1 MNGEFLGLPLHP
13 MSDPYIQPIPPSLR
27 ARDRELANEFRRIE
41 KRDWWVWGYSI
52 FVIFLLAFAVIAL
65 ALPAVREGADTIFK
79 IKMAEA
85 VFGLIAL
92 VVIFNIYTISQQIL
106 IKRLRRQLA
115 EKQGHSELLRN
126 LAMVD
131 PLTGLYNR
139 RFAEQR
145 LAAEV
150 ARSERKGHPLTIL
163 TLDLNSFKQIN
174 DTYGHPAGDQVLQEF
189 AACLNQV
196 IRGADLAVR
205 LGGDEFLVLLPECTV
220 QQLQL
225 VLGRLGSLE
234 VDWHG
239 QTIPVTFSAGWKQYE
254 MGERPEE
261 MLTRADE
268 LLYARK
274 RASKNTQTLGDEP
287 KEASGQGPQRKT
299 EPAPLN
305 VLVDLTCP
313 HCHKNNS
320 VAVDAHSGASNAG
333 PREVQCAHCKQ
344 VWAPVLS
351 GPVLAG
357 PFPK

>member
-1 MNGEFLGLPLHP
+1 MGDSRTHP
-13 MSDPYIQPIPPSLR
+13 IAASV
-27 ARDRELANEFRRIE
+27 RDRDQELAREFQKIE

-52 FVIFLLAFAVIAL
+52 FVVLLLAFAVIAFS
-65 ALPAVREGADTIFK
+65 LPAVRRGAETIFQ
-79 IKMAEA
+79 ISIADV

-92 VVIFNIYTISQQIL
+92 VVLFNVYAVSQAIL

-115 EKQGHSELLRN
+115 EKQGHSDLLRN

-131 PLTGLYNR
+131 SLTGLYNR

-150 ARSERKGHPLTIL
+150 ARSERKGHPLTVL
-163 TLDLNSFKQIN
+163 TLDLNSFKHIN
-174 DTYGHPAGDQVLQEF
+174 DTYGHPAGDQVLREF
-189 AACLNQV
+189 AARLNKV

-205 LGGDEFLVLLPECTV
+205 LGGDEFLVLLPECTLP
-220 QQLQL
+220 QLQL

-239 QTIPVTFSAGWKQYE
+239 QKIPVTFSAGWKQYE
-254 MGERPEE
+254 MGERPQE
-261 MLTRADE
+261 MLARADE

-274 RASKNTQTLGDEP
+274 RAGKITQPLAEGHRLAPE
-287 KEASGQGPQRKT
+287 QRAHMET

-305 VLVDLTCP
+305 VLIDLTCP
-313 HCHKNNS
+313 HCHKRNS
-320 VAVDAHSGASNAG
+320 VAVDTHSGASNAAA
-333 PREVQCAHCKQ
+333 REVQCAHCKQ
-344 VWAPVLS
+344 AWEPVLS
-351 GPVLAG
+351 GPIMAG

>member
-65 ALPAVREGADTIFK
+65 ALPAVREGADI
-79 IKMAEA
+79 
-85 VFGLIAL
+85 
-92 VVIFNIYTISQQIL
+92 IFNIYTISQQIL

-150 ARSERKGHPLTIL
+150 ARSERKGHPLTVL
-163 TLDLNSFKQIN
+163 TLDLNNFKQIN
-174 DTYGHPAGDQVLQEF
+174 DTHGHPAGDQVLLEF
-189 AACLNQV
+189 AARLNKV
-196 IRGADLAVR
+196 V
-205 LGGDEFLVLLPECTV
+205 LGGDEFLVLLPECTLE
-220 QQLQL
+220 QLQL
-225 VLGRLGSLE
+225 VLVRLGSLE
-234 VDWHG
+234 VNWHG
-239 QTIPVTFSAGWKQYE
+239 QKIPVTFSAGWKQYE

-261 MLTRADE
+261 LLARADE
-268 LLYARK
+268 ALYASK
-274 RASKNTQTLGDEP
+274 RAGRKTQWLP
-287 KEASGQGPQRKT
+287 KENLQAPERALQMETTLTPLHVMVDVVCPYCDKKNSFAVTQDSGPS
-299 EPAPLN
+299 
-305 VLVDLTCP
+305 D
-313 HCHKNNS
+313 
-320 VAVDAHSGASNAG
+320 SGHLQ
-333 PREVQCAHCKQ
+333 VQCAHCKKA
-344 VWAPVLS
+344 WEPLL
-351 GPVLAG
+351 PWPIMAG

>member
-13 MSDPYIQPIPPSLR
+13 MSDPYIQPIPPSLK

-79 IKMAEA
+79 IKMVEA

-150 ARSERKGHPLTIL
+150 ARSERKGHPLTVL
-163 TLDLNSFKQIN
+163 TLDLNNFKQIN
-174 DTYGHPAGDQVLQEF
+174 DTHGHPAGDQVLLEF
-189 AACLNQV
+189 AARLNKV
-196 IRGADLAVR
+196 VRGADLAVR
-205 LGGDEFLVLLPECTV
+205 LGGDEFLVLLPECTLE
-220 QQLQL
+220 QLQL
-225 VLGRLGSLE
+225 VLARLGSLE

-239 QTIPVTFSAGWKQYE
+239 QKIPVTFSAGWKQYE

-261 MLTRADE
+261 MLERADQV
-268 LLYARK
+268 LYDRK
-274 RASKNTQTLGDEP
+274 RASKKAHAPQIDTQENSGGDSP
-287 KEASGQGPQRKT
+287 SATEAP
-299 EPAPLN
+299 PLH

-313 HCHKNNS
+313 HC
-320 VAVDAHSGASNAG
+320 G
-333 PREVQCAHCKQ
+333 
-344 VWAPVLS
+344 
-351 GPVLAG
+351 
-357 PFPK
+357 